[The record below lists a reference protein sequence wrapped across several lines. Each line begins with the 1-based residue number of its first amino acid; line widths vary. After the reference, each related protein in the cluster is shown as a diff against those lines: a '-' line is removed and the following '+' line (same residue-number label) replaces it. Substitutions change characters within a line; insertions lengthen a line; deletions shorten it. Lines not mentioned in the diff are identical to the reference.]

1 MRIVS
6 AGENLEI
13 ASHHAWIGQ
22 VLEEGSG
29 GQFCSEAENDVTIQ
43 IEVESTHQPF
53 DTNGWEVLTRD
64 SWRHHE
70 QVIVANACSSGLDLL
85 MRPVGQRLE
94 VTARWRPDVKVR
106 GAAALLR
113 SRAHLLIRSV
123 LLHFPALFW
132 SQQRGRAPLHAS
144 VSTVGADGPAVL
156 IAGPGGI
163 GKSTLIQS
171 QLAKGG
177 RSTSDNLCVSDG
189 FTAWGV
195 LEPRRI
201 PSTLHGAALG
211 GRRMPYGRKEAEWS
225 NRVDLLSPEVLLV
238 LRRDGS
244 TTTAARV
251 CDPRDAARFLT
262 AGTYMA
268 GELRRYWSFC
278 ATLSLGMGLGE
289 IHPAIER
296 VSQAISSRIPCIDLV
311 LGTGPD
317 IDLED
322 IVMKTLV
329 EAR

>member
-6 AGENLEI
+6 AGEYLEI
-13 ASHHAWIGQ
+13 SSHHAWIGQ
-22 VLEEGSG
+22 VLEEGAG
-29 GQFCSEAENDVTIQ
+29 GQLSSEAESDVTVQ
-43 IEVESTHQPF
+43 IEVESSPQPF
-53 DTNGWEVLTRD
+53 DTSGWEVLTRD
-64 SWRHHE
+64 SWRHQE
-70 QVIVANACSSGLDLL
+70 QVMIANACSSGLDLL
-85 MRPVGQRLE
+85 MKPVGQHLE
-94 VTARWRPDVKVR
+94 VIARWRPNLKVR

-123 LLHFPALFW
+123 LLHFPALWW

-144 VSTVGADGPAVL
+144 VCTVGQAGPTVL

-163 GKSTLIQS
+163 GKSTLIQT
-171 QLAKGG
+171 QLARGG

-201 PSTLHGAALG
+201 PSTLNGSAG

-225 NRVDLLSPEVLLV
+225 NRVDYLSPDLLLV

-244 TTTAARV
+244 TATGAKP

-278 ATLSLGMGLGE
+278 ATISLGMGLGE

-296 VSQAISSRIPCIDLV
+296 VSQAISSRIPCVDLV

-317 IDLED
+317 VDLED
-322 IVMKTLV
+322 IVTKTLAEV
-329 EAR
+329 R